1 MSILNIFNKKAVK
14 EAPDVLELNKRIRE
28 LEEKSALNDSL
39 VGIIGNQWLELMPSN
54 NYNNSF
60 DSHYTI
66 YKGIDM
72 LADNIAQLPLVIY
85 RGNDPLPLDFKLPG
99 FDLHNPHPRH
109 SINELIYM
117 GSVYLFYK
125 GEFML
130 YINLEDGPMYLEVIN
145 PDFMTKGNN
154 VWKYDDTKIKK
165 TILDEQLIYV
175 SSFNPDGDRG
185 LSPIAVVKQEIIND
199 LHANNYATK
208 FFENFAQIGGTLFDK
223 DGRISV
229 DDMKNLVDQFNNARA
244 GSKKAYK
251 TLGLPKG
258 IEFKEPTQSMREM
271 EFQTSRDAIRDRVL
285 SVLGIHKALFG
296 VTDQVNRSVSEEASR
311 QMWVFTLKP
320 KAVRIQEKFNQKLFR
335 NYFPQYTCAFDF
347 SVVEDLNKNMD
358 SILNQAKIFKEL
370 GYTTNEIND
379 FFDLGMDTVDDPV
392 ANTRFVPNNLMP
404 YDMIGFTDDTPLP
417 EIKSSPAEEKLLN
430 KLLEEDI
437 VVKKPNQYLSRF
449 NIIQRKHETRF
460 ARAVGKHFSKELNLV
475 IKTMLNSKSY
485 KDNTDLNTLL
495 ALIQNTITDN
505 KSSLIRFTE
514 PIYQQ
519 ASADADA
526 LAISAINRVA
536 TPTASEVVVKEMTNK
551 VTNIS
556 NHTYRLVR
564 TQVKDGINAGESME
578 QIADRIKQVYKFNA
592 SRARTIAQT
601 ETATV
606 VNRTTNERY
615 IREGVAKKIWIDTG
629 DGKTRATHSLN
640 GAVGPVPYNYMYSN
654 GQLFPGD
661 GSNPAEVI
669 NCRCTFVGIVE

>member
-1 MSILNIFNKKAVK
+1 MSIFNYFKRDVK
-14 EAPDVLELNKRIRE
+14 EAPDISELNKRIQE
-28 LEEKSALNDSL
+28 LEEKSALSNSL
-39 VGIIGNQWLELMPSN
+39 VGIIGNQWLELTTADSSK
-54 NYNNSF
+54 NSF
-60 DSHYTI
+60 SNHYAI

-72 LADNIAQLPLVIY
+72 LADNIAQLPMVLY
-85 RGNDPLPLDFKLPG
+85 RGNDPMPLEFKLPG
-99 FDLHNPHPRH
+99 FDIHNPHPRH
-109 SINELIYM
+109 SLNEIIYM
-117 GSVYLFYK
+117 SSVYLFYK
-125 GEFML
+125 GEFMV
-130 YINLEDGPMYLEVIN
+130 YINLEDGPMYLESIN
-145 PDFMTKGNN
+145 PSHMTRNGDNSWKFDNN
-154 VWKYDDTKIKK
+154 KTKK
-165 TILDEQLIYV
+165 TIPDDQLIYI
-175 SSFNPDGDRG
+175 SAFNPDGGRG
-185 LSPIAVVKQEIIND
+185 LSPIDVVKKEITHD
-199 LHANNYATK
+199 LHANTYVTK
-208 FFENFAQIGGTLFDK
+208 FFENFAQIGGTLYDK

-229 DDMKNLVDQFNNARA
+229 DEMKNLVDQFNNARA
-244 GSKKAYK
+244 GSSKAYK

-258 IEFKEPTQSMREM
+258 IEFKEPTQTMRDM
-271 EFQTSRDAIRDRVL
+271 EFETSRDKIRDRIL

-296 VTDQVNRSVSEEASR
+296 VTDQVNRAVSEEASR

-320 KAVRIQEKFNQKLFR
+320 KAIRIQEKFNQKLFR

-347 SVVEDLNKNMD
+347 SVVEDLNKNME
-358 SILNQAKIFKEL
+358 SILNQAKVLREL

-379 FFDLGMDTVDDPV
+379 FYDLGMDTIDDPV
-392 ANTRFVPNNLMP
+392 ANTRFVPIGLMP
-404 YDMIGFTDDTPLP
+404 FESISFDDEPL
-417 EIKSSPAEEKLLN
+417 EVKSSPAEERLLN

-449 NIIQRKHETRF
+449 NTIQRKHETRF
-460 ARAVGKHFSKELNLV
+460 ARVIGKHFAKELNLV

-485 KDNTDLNTLL
+485 KDNTDINTLL

-556 NHTYRLVR
+556 NHTYRLIR

-615 IREGVAKKIWIDTG
+615 VKEGVKKKEWIDTG
-629 DGKTRATHSLN
+629 DSQTRSSHLLN

-654 GQLFPGD
+654 GQYFPGD
-661 GSNPAEVI
+661 GNGGGAENI
-669 NCRCTFVGIVE
+669 NCRCCLAPVIE